1 MLVTSMEKSQSHV
14 VIFPFPLQGH
24 IKPLL
29 CLAELLCHAG
39 LHVTFVN
46 TRHNHNRLAN
56 LRALSAHFPTLHF
69 ESILDGLPDDH
80 PRTLGSELLIAL
92 KTSIKPHFKELLQ
105 SSLKAN
111 SVALP
116 PPTCIIT
123 DGLVTFAFDVA
134 EELGLPVLS
143 YNVPYARYMWTCL
156 CLPNLIEQGQ
166 LPFPGDDMNVEITG
180 VPGMEGLLRRV
191 DLPGFCRVKESS
203 HPGLQFAIHE
213 AQTQKRA
220 SALILDTIYELDASC
235 LSHMANMF
243 PKIYT
248 LGPLHSLLHSQIG
261 DVSRSLASHG
271 GLWKGDPNCMTWLDS
286 QPTKSVLYVSFGT
299 LVTLTRTQI
308 IEFWYGLVNSGHP
321 FLWVVQSDIT
331 SGIGED
337 PIPMELEIGT
347 KERGYIV
354 NWVSQ
359 EEVLAHKSMGGFLT
373 HSGWNSTLESIVA
386 GIPMICWPNLGDH
399 YIISRTVCE
408 KWKIG
413 LRLKENCDRKDIE
426 TMIRMLMEFKRGE
439 IQSSMDSISKVA
451 RDSVTNGGSS
461 NHNLQMLIQDI
472 GNMHARPQ

>member
-1 MLVTSMEKSQSHV
+1 MEKSQSHI
-14 VIFPFPLQGH
+14 VIFPLPLQGH

-29 CLAELLCHAG
+29 CLAELLCDAG

-46 TRHNHNRLAN
+46 TRHNHNRLAD
-56 LRALSAHFPTLHF
+56 LPALSAHFPTLHF

-80 PRTLGSELLIAL
+80 PRTLSSELLIAL

-105 SSLKAN
+105 PSLKPN
-111 SVALP
+111 GCALP

-123 DGLVTFAFDVA
+123 YGLATFAFDVA
-134 EELGLPVLS
+134 EELGLPILS
-143 YNVPYARYMWTCL
+143 YNVACAPYLWTCL

-166 LPFPGDDMNVEITG
+166 LPFPDDNMDVEITG
-180 VPGMEGLLRRV
+180 VPGMEGLLQRV
-191 DLPGFCRVKESS
+191 DLPGFCR
-203 HPGLQFAIHE
+203 
-213 AQTQKRA
+213 TQKRDL
-220 SALILDTIYELDASC
+220 ALILDTINELDAPC

-271 GLWKGDPNCMTWLDS
+271 GLWKVDPNCMIWLDS

-321 FLWVVQSDIT
+321 FLWVVQSEIT
-331 SGIGED
+331 LGLDGD
-337 PIPMELEIGT
+337 QIPMELEIGT
-347 KERGYIV
+347 KEKGYIV

-359 EEVLAHKSMGGFLT
+359 EEVLSHKSMGGFLT

-386 GIPMICWPNLGDH
+386 GIPMICWPNLWDH
-399 YIISRTVCE
+399 YIISRTFSE
-408 KWKIG
+408 KWKVDF
-413 LRLKENCDRKDIE
+413 RLKENCDRKDIE

-439 IQSSMDSISKVA
+439 IQSSMDAISKVA
-451 RDSVTNGGSS
+451 RDSVAKGGSS
-461 NHNLQMLIQDI
+461 NHNLEMLIQDI
-472 GNMHARPQ
+472 RYMHARPE

>member
-1 MLVTSMEKSQSHV
+1 MEKSQSHV

-69 ESILDGLPDDH
+69 ESVLDGLPDDH

-111 SVALP
+111 GVALP

-134 EELGLPVLS
+134 EELGLPILS
-143 YNVPYARYMWTCL
+143 FDVGCAPYMWTCL

-166 LPFPGDDMNVEITG
+166 LPFPDDDMNAEITG

-191 DLPGFCRVKESS
+191 DLPGFCRVKQSS
-203 HPGLQFAIHE
+203 HPALQFAIHE
-213 AQTQKRA
+213 TQTQKRA
-220 SALILDTIYELDASC
+220 SALILDTIYELDAQC
-235 LSHMANMF
+235 LSHMATMF
-243 PKIYT
+243 RKIYT

-261 DVSRSLASHG
+261 DVSRLLASHG
-271 GLWKGDPNCMTWLDS
+271 GLGKGDPNCMTWLDS

-331 SGIGED
+331 SGLGED
-337 PIPMELEIGT
+337 PIPIELEIGT
-347 KERGYIV
+347 KERGCIV

-359 EEVLAHKSMGGFLT
+359 EEVLVHKSLGGFLT
-373 HSGWNSTLESIVA
+373 HNGWNSTVESIVA
-386 GIPMICWPNLGDH
+386 GIPMICWPYLGDQH
-399 YIISRTVCE
+399 ITSRSVCE

-426 TMIRMLMEFKRGE
+426 TMIRMLLEFKRGE
-439 IQSSMDSISKVA
+439 IQSSMDTISKVA
-451 RDSVTNGGSS
+451 CDSVAKGGSS
-461 NHNLQMLIQDI
+461 NHNLELLIQDI
-472 GNMHARPQ
+472 RNMPTRPQ